1 MEHGFV
7 MGRAPGGNLVSAT
20 IAWLPESAK
29 PYERGY
35 TSEGEN
41 LWDSGPFI
49 FTKRSRFPAFRC
61 ADCKLVEFDYSHQE
75 YPPESVAPSSV

>member
-1 MEHGFV
+1 MERGFV
-7 MGRAPGGNLVSAT
+7 VGRTPGSNLMSGT

-35 TSEGEN
+35 TSSGEN
-41 LWDSGPFI
+41 LWDSGPFT

-61 ADCKLVEFDYSHQE
+61 TGCTLVEFDYSHQE
-75 YPPESVAPSSV
+75 FPPPNP